1 MPKTQLILAVIF
13 RDYLST
19 PTQKEKIKNFEK
31 LQLQKLDKE
40 ARKKYNP
47 HNIFKN
53 TSISY
58 IENNEIRKETNLVTL
73 PKETLLNKI
82 LNKIKDIF
90 NIKKF

>member
-40 ARKKYNP
+40 ARKK
-47 HNIFKN
+47 
-53 TSISY
+53 
-58 IENNEIRKETNLVTL
+58 EQIRPN
-73 PKETLLNKI
+73 
-82 LNKIKDIF
+82 
-90 NIKKF
+90 